1 MNSAIELKSP
11 QETSLFPTRLDEWR
25 HGPQVLDYG
34 AILICRQGEAVLRVN
49 YKDWEMFENAV
60 ITVFPNDVVEIVS
73 EERRGKREEST
84 CRSEERRG
92 KSEESTCRSEEERG
106 KSDESTCR
114 SEERRG
120 KDDESTCRS
129 EEERG
134 MDEES
139 TCRSEEERGKDV
151 DGEQSSSLSVNGQ
164 ENSSLSTLRSSL
176 FEVEMLRYSPSLLR
190 EASLQ
195 LEHTVYSSLREDR
208 CRQDSPVVTHI
219 VDGMFALLKV
229 YFDQAD
235 CTCLSQLVH
244 CQLKA
249 FFIGFHEYMQR
260 NPDYRPDEVKSY
272 RVRKL
277 FNLFMRLMERDYK
290 LSRDVNYY
298 ASQMNITPKYLT
310 NIVRQVTDHTP
321 KAIIDQYVILQIKTQ
336 LQRTSQSVKEI
347 AWEYHFADASFFCR
361 YYKKHT
367 GLTPQQE
374 RKWS

>member
-1 MNSAIELKSP
+1 MNTTTELRSP
-11 QETSLFPTRLDEWR
+11 QEASLSTTLLDEWR
-25 HGPQVLDYG
+25 CGPQVLDYG
-34 AILICRQGEAVLRVN
+34 AILICRKGKAVLKVN
-49 YKDWEMFENAV
+49 YKDWEMYEGAV
-60 ITVFPNDVVEIVS
+60 ITVFPNDVVEIIS
-73 EERRGKREEST
+73 
-84 CRSEERRG
+84 
-92 KSEESTCRSEEERG
+92 
-106 KSDESTCR
+106 
-114 SEERRG
+114 
-120 KDDESTCRS
+120 
-129 EEERG
+129 
-134 MDEES
+134 
-139 TCRSEEERGKDV
+139 
-151 DGEQSSSLSVNGQ
+151 
-164 ENSSLSTLRSSL
+164 SSL

-208 CRQDSPVVTHI
+208 CRQDTPVVTNI
-219 VDGMFALLKV
+219 VDRMFDLLKV

-235 CTCLSQLVH
+235 CTCLSQLVL

-249 FFIGFHEYMQR
+249 FFIGFHEYLQR
-260 NPDYRPDEVKSY
+260 NPENPPDEVKSY

-310 NIVRQVTDHTP
+310 TIVRLVTDHTP

-336 LQRTSQSVKEI
+336 LRRTPQSVKEI

-367 GLTPQQE
+367 GITPQQE
-374 RKWS
+374 RKWRLR